1 MFINDEDKKIISELF
16 EKKVVNPA
24 KLVVFT
30 KKKSNILLIN
40 DSNSCQY
47 CEETVALIKELA
59 ELSDNIT
66 VEVHDFEKDNEKA
79 GEYNIDRI
87 PAIAVVG
94 ERDYGIRYFG
104 IPSGYEFSS
113 LLEDIVDVSQGT
125 TDLASETKE
134 KLKSINT
141 ETHIRVFVT
150 PTCPYC
156 APAVRLAHKMAIENE
171 NIRADMVEAQEFP
184 RMAQQYNVR
193 GVPRV
198 VINENISF
206 EGALPEPQYLEY
218 VLQASNQITEEEVT
232 TQS

>member
-1 MFINDEDKKIISELF
+1 MFINDEDRKTITGLF
-16 EKKVVNPA
+16 EEKVVNPV

-30 KKKSNILLIN
+30 KQKSNILLLN
-40 DSNSCQY
+40 ESNPCQY
-47 CEETVALIKELA
+47 CEETEALIKELA
-59 ELSDNIT
+59 ELSDNIS
-66 VEVHDFEKDNEKA
+66 VEVHDFENENEKA
-79 GEYNIDRI
+79 SEYNIDRV

-94 ERDYGIRYFG
+94 ARDYGIRYFG

-125 TDLASETKE
+125 TDLAPETKD
-134 KLKSINT
+134 KLKNITT

-171 NIRADMVEAQEFP
+171 NIRSDMVEAQEFP
-184 RMAQQYNVR
+184 RMAQRYNVR

-218 VLQASNQITEEEVT
+218 ILQASENPVQEEIVS
-232 TQS
+232 QN